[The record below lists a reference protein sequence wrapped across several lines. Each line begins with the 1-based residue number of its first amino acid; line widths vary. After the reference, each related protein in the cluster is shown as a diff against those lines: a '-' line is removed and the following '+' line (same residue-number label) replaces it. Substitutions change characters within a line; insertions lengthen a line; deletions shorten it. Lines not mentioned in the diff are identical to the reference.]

1 MLLLQLEVSDS
12 KGFTQYLEIGG
23 LKKMINVIE
32 FKRAAF
38 EISLIVFD

>member
-23 LKKMINVIE
+23 LKKMINIE
-32 FKRAAF
+32 FQSAAF
-38 EISLIVFD
+38 EIS